1 MAPLTAK
8 NCFPLLN
15 GSRIPACGVG
25 VYLLP
30 ASQTAGIVEKALDV
44 GYRLIDTAQEYENE
58 RETGEGIK
66 AWLGKDK
73 NNKREDVL
81 YTTKITN
88 LNQGYDRTWR
98 SLKESLNKVKHLEY
112 IDLVLIH
119 DPLSDK
125 KTRIETWKALQE
137 AVDSGMVKSIGV
149 SNFGK
154 HHIQELYDWEGLK
167 YKPIVNQI
175 ELSPWLMRKDLV
187 DYCQNLGIV
196 LEAYCPLTT
205 GAKLNDPTLVKLAK
219 KYNKTPAQVLLRWN
233 IDRGVVVIPK
243 SLKPERLPQNF
254 DLFDFKLTDEDF
266 AELAHPDAYDVFGGW
281 DPSRSK
287 S

>member
-1 MAPLTAK
+1 M
-8 NCFPLLN
+8 
-15 GSRIPACGVG
+15 
-25 VYLLP
+25 
-30 ASQTAGIVEKALDV
+30 
-44 GYRLIDTAQEYENE
+44 
-58 RETGEGIK
+58 
-66 AWLGKDK
+66 
-73 NNKREDVL
+73 

-219 KYNKTPAQVLLRWN
+219 KYNKGQLR
-233 IDRGVVVIPK
+233 
-243 SLKPERLPQNF
+243 
-254 DLFDFKLTDEDF
+254 
-266 AELAHPDAYDVFGGW
+266 YC
-281 DPSRSK
+281 
-287 S
+287 